1 MNNIK
6 GIIFLLTALCLTG
19 CQTNNVEKNS
29 EDPVTDS
36 KSKGAY
42 YLDDGPEEVIPENL
56 SSIPNA
62 IPKKEPLNK
71 FSNRPYKVFGKT
83 YYPMTSLK
91 PYTATGY
98 ATWYGKKYHGNKTS
112 IGEVYDMYKMTAA
125 HKTLPLP
132 CYVKVTNLK
141 NDKTVIVRVNDRGPF
156 VKDRIIDL
164 SYAAANRLEII
175 EKGSELVKVELID
188 LDEKV
193 KVSKINKQIYIQ
205 AGLFSDEKNANNL
218 INKIKKLGTVT
229 NENIK
234 KIKNEGQFQVLI
246 GPFKNLPYAKIK
258 KDELSDNFF
267 INGFIISI
275 FVLKAAW
282 SF

>member
-1 MNNIK
+1 MNNTK
-6 GIIFLLTALCLTG
+6 GIIFLLTALWLAG
-19 CQTNNVEKNS
+19 CQTSNVDKSNEK
-29 EDPVTDS
+29 PVTDS

-56 SSIPNA
+56 TSIPNA

-98 ATWYGKKYHGNKTS
+98 ATRYGKKYHGNETS

-188 LDEKV
+188 LDKKV
-193 KVSKINKQIYIQ
+193 KVSKISKQIYIQ

-218 INKIKKLGTVT
+218 INKIKKLGTVK

-234 KIKNEGQFQVLI
+234 KIKNEDQFQVLI
-246 GPFKNLPYAKIK
+246 GPFKNNQKAEIK

-267 INGFIISI
+267 INGFI
-275 FVLKAAW
+275 VKR
-282 SF
+282 

>member
-6 GIIFLLTALCLTG
+6 GIVFSLTALCLAG

-164 SYAAANRLEII
+164 SYAAGNRLEII

-188 LDEKV
+188 LEKKV
-193 KVSKINKQIYIQ
+193 KVSKISKQIYIQ

-218 INKIKKLGTVT
+218 INKIKKLGTVK

-234 KIKNEGQFQVLI
+234 KIKNEDQFQVLI
-246 GPFKNLPYAKIK
+246 GPFKNNQKAEIK

-267 INGFIISI
+267 INGFI
-275 FVLKAAW
+275 VKR
-282 SF
+282 

>member
-1 MNNIK
+1 
-6 GIIFLLTALCLTG
+6 
-19 CQTNNVEKNS
+19 
-29 EDPVTDS
+29 
-36 KSKGAY
+36 
-42 YLDDGPEEVIPENL
+42 
-56 SSIPNA
+56 
-62 IPKKEPLNK
+62 
-71 FSNRPYKVFGKT
+71 
-83 YYPMTSLK
+83 
-91 PYTATGY
+91 
-98 ATWYGKKYHGNKTS
+98 
-112 IGEVYDMYKMTAA
+112 MYKMTAA

-188 LDEKV
+188 LEKKV
-193 KVSKINKQIYIQ
+193 KVSKVNKQIYIQ

-218 INKIKKLGTVT
+218 INKIKKLGTVK

-234 KIKNEGQFQVLI
+234 KIKNEDQFQVLI
-246 GPFKNLPYAKIK
+246 GPFKNNQKAEIK

-267 INGFIISI
+267 INGFI
-275 FVLKAAW
+275 VKR
-282 SF
+282 

>member
-1 MNNIK
+1 MNNTK
-6 GIIFLLTALCLTG
+6 GIIFLLIALCLAG

-218 INKIKKLGTVT
+218 INKIKKLGTVK

-234 KIKNEGQFQVLI
+234 KIKNEDQFQVLI

-267 INGFIISI
+267 INGFI
-275 FVLKAAW
+275 VKR
-282 SF
+282 

>member
-1 MNNIK
+1 MNNTK
-6 GIIFLLTALCLTG
+6 GIIFLLTALWLAG
-19 CQTNNVEKNS
+19 CQTNNVDNNNEK
-29 EDPVTDS
+29 PVTDS

-188 LDEKV
+188 LDKKV
-193 KVSKINKQIYIQ
+193 KVSKISKQIYIQ
-205 AGLFSDEKNANNL
+205 AGLFSDEKNADNL
-218 INKIKKLGTVT
+218 IDKIKKLGTVK

-234 KIKNEGQFQVLI
+234 KIKNEDQFQVLI
-246 GPFKNLPYAKIK
+246 GPFKNNQKAKIK

-267 INGFIISI
+267 INGFI
-275 FVLKAAW
+275 VKR
-282 SF
+282 

>member
-1 MNNIK
+1 MNNTK
-6 GIIFLLTALCLTG
+6 NIIFLLTVLCLAG
-19 CQTNNVEKNS
+19 CQTNNIEKNN

-91 PYTATGY
+91 QYTATGY

-156 VKDRIIDL
+156 VKDRVIDL

-234 KIKNEGQFQVLI
+234 KIKNEDQFQVLI

-267 INGFIISI
+267 INGFI
-275 FVLKAAW
+275 VKR
-282 SF
+282 

>member
-1 MNNIK
+1 MNNTK
-6 GIIFLLTALCLTG
+6 GIIFLLVALCLAG

-234 KIKNEGQFQVLI
+234 KIKNEDQFQVLI
-246 GPFKNLPYAKIK
+246 GPFKSNQKAKIK

-267 INGFIISI
+267 INGFI
-275 FVLKAAW
+275 VKR
-282 SF
+282 

>member
-6 GIIFLLTALCLTG
+6 GIIFLLTALCLAG
-19 CQTNNVEKNS
+19 CQTNNVEKNN

-218 INKIKKLGTVT
+218 INKIKKLGTVK

-234 KIKNEGQFQVLI
+234 KIKNEDQFQVLI

-267 INGFIISI
+267 INGFI
-275 FVLKAAW
+275 VKR
-282 SF
+282 

>member
-1 MNNIK
+1 MNNTK
-6 GIIFLLTALCLTG
+6 GIIFLLTALCLAG

-62 IPKKEPLNK
+62 TPKKEPLNK

-83 YYPMTSLK
+83 YYPMTTLK

-218 INKIKKLGTVT
+218 INKIKKLGTVK

-234 KIKNEGQFQVLI
+234 KIKNEDQFQVLI

-267 INGFIISI
+267 INGFI
-275 FVLKAAW
+275 VKR
-282 SF
+282 

>member
-1 MNNIK
+1 MNNTK
-6 GIIFLLTALCLTG
+6 SVIFLYTALCLAG
-19 CQTNNVEKNS
+19 CQTNKVEKNS

-91 PYTATGY
+91 QYTATGY

-218 INKIKKLGTVT
+218 INKIKKLGTVK

-234 KIKNEGQFQVLI
+234 KIKNEDQFQVLI
-246 GPFKNLPYAKIK
+246 GPFKNNQKAKIK

-267 INGFIISI
+267 INGFI
-275 FVLKAAW
+275 VKR
-282 SF
+282 

>member
-6 GIIFLLTALCLTG
+6 GIIFLLTALCLDG
-19 CQTNNVEKNS
+19 CQTNNVDNNNEK
-29 EDPVTDS
+29 PVADS

-175 EKGSELVKVELID
+175 EKGSEFVKVELVD
-188 LDEKV
+188 LDKKV

-218 INKIKKLGTVT
+218 INKIKKLGTVK

-234 KIKNEGQFQVLI
+234 KIKNENQFQVLI
-246 GPFKNLPYAKIK
+246 GPFKNNQKAKIK
-258 KDELSDNFF
+258 KDELSENFF
-267 INGFIISI
+267 INGFN
-275 FVLKAAW
+275 VKR
-282 SF
+282 

>member
-1 MNNIK
+1 MNNTK
-6 GIIFLLTALCLTG
+6 GIIFLLTALCLAG
-19 CQTNNVEKNS
+19 CQTNNVEKNN

-218 INKIKKLGTVT
+218 INKIKKLGTVK

-234 KIKNEGQFQVLI
+234 KIKNEDQFQVLI
-246 GPFKNLPYAKIK
+246 GPFKNLQKAKIK

-267 INGFIISI
+267 INGFI
-275 FVLKAAW
+275 VKR
-282 SF
+282 

>member
-1 MNNIK
+1 MNNTK
-6 GIIFLLTALCLTG
+6 GIIFLLTALCLAG

-188 LDEKV
+188 LDKKV

-218 INKIKKLGTVT
+218 INKIKKLGTVK

-234 KIKNEGQFQVLI
+234 KIKNEDQFQVLI
-246 GPFKNLPYAKIK
+246 GPFKNNQKAKIK

-267 INGFIISI
+267 INGFI
-275 FVLKAAW
+275 VKR
-282 SF
+282 

>member
-6 GIIFLLTALCLTG
+6 GIIFLLIALCLAG
-19 CQTNNVEKNS
+19 CQTNNVDNNNEK
-29 EDPVTDS
+29 PVTDS

-188 LDEKV
+188 LDKKV

-218 INKIKKLGTVT
+218 INKIKKLGTVK

-234 KIKNEGQFQVLI
+234 KIKNEDQFQVLI
-246 GPFKNLPYAKIK
+246 GPFKNNQKAKIK
-258 KDELSDNFF
+258 KDELSENFF
-267 INGFIISI
+267 INGFI
-275 FVLKAAW
+275 VKR
-282 SF
+282 

>member
-1 MNNIK
+1 MNNTK
-6 GIIFLLTALCLTG
+6 GIIFLLTALCLAG
-19 CQTNNVEKNS
+19 CQTSNVDKSNEK
-29 EDPVTDS
+29 PVTDS

-188 LDEKV
+188 LDKKV

-218 INKIKKLGTVT
+218 INKIKKLGTVK

-234 KIKNEGQFQVLI
+234 KIKNEDQFQVLI

-267 INGFIISI
+267 INGFI
-275 FVLKAAW
+275 VKR
-282 SF
+282 

>member
-1 MNNIK
+1 MNNTK
-6 GIIFLLTALCLTG
+6 GIIFLLTALWLAG
-19 CQTNNVEKNS
+19 CQTSNVDKSNEK
-29 EDPVTDS
+29 PVTDS

-62 IPKKEPLNK
+62 IPKREPLNK

-83 YYPMTSLK
+83 YYPMTTLK

-188 LDEKV
+188 LEKKV
-193 KVSKINKQIYIQ
+193 KVSKVNKQIYIQ
-205 AGLFSDEKNANNL
+205 AGLFSDEKNADNL
-218 INKIKKLGTVT
+218 IDKIKKLGTVK

-234 KIKNEGQFQVLI
+234 KIKNEDQFQVLI
-246 GPFKNLPYAKIK
+246 GPFKNNQKAKIK

-267 INGFIISI
+267 INGFI
-275 FVLKAAW
+275 VKR
-282 SF
+282 

>member
-1 MNNIK
+1 MNNTK
-6 GIIFLLTALCLTG
+6 GIIFLLTTLCLAG

-188 LDEKV
+188 LDKKV
-193 KVSKINKQIYIQ
+193 KVSKISKQIYIQ

-234 KIKNEGQFQVLI
+234 KIKNEDQFQVLI

-267 INGFIISI
+267 INGFI
-275 FVLKAAW
+275 VKR
-282 SF
+282 

>member
-1 MNNIK
+1 MNNTK
-6 GIIFLLTALCLTG
+6 GIIFLLIALCLAG

-188 LDEKV
+188 LDKKV
-193 KVSKINKQIYIQ
+193 KVSKISKQIYLQ

-218 INKIKKLGTVT
+218 INKIKKLGTVK

-234 KIKNEGQFQVLI
+234 KIKNEDQFQVLI

-267 INGFIISI
+267 INGFI
-275 FVLKAAW
+275 VKR
-282 SF
+282 

>member
-1 MNNIK
+1 M
-6 GIIFLLTALCLTG
+6 
-19 CQTNNVEKNS
+19 
-29 EDPVTDS
+29 
-36 KSKGAY
+36 
-42 YLDDGPEEVIPENL
+42 IPENL

-83 YYPMTSLK
+83 YYPMTTLK

-98 ATWYGKKYHGNKTS
+98 ATWYRKKYHGNKTS

-164 SYAAANRLEII
+164 SYAAANRLESMVQ
-175 EKGSELVKVELID
+175 GSELVIGESNN
-188 LDEKV
+188 LDTNV
-193 KVSKINKQIYIQ
+193 KVSKITTQR
-205 AGLFSDEKNANNL
+205 
-218 INKIKKLGTVT
+218 
-229 NENIK
+229 
-234 KIKNEGQFQVLI
+234 
-246 GPFKNLPYAKIK
+246 
-258 KDELSDNFF
+258 
-267 INGFIISI
+267 
-275 FVLKAAW
+275 
-282 SF
+282 

>member
-6 GIIFLLTALCLTG
+6 GIIFLLTALCLAG

-188 LDEKV
+188 LDKKV
-193 KVSKINKQIYIQ
+193 KVSKVNKQIYIQ

-218 INKIKKLGTVT
+218 INKIKKLGTVK

-234 KIKNEGQFQVLI
+234 KIKNEDQFQVLI

-267 INGFIISI
+267 INGFI
-275 FVLKAAW
+275 VKR
-282 SF
+282 

>member
-6 GIIFLLTALCLTG
+6 GIIFLLTALCLAG

-29 EDPVTDS
+29 EDPVTES

-156 VKDRIIDL
+156 VKDRVIYL
-164 SYAAANRLEII
+164 SYAAANRLIII
-175 EKGSELVKVELID
+175 EKVSELVKVELID

-218 INKIKKLGTVT
+218 INKIKKLGTVE

-234 KIKNEGQFQVLI
+234 KIKNEDQFQVLI
-246 GPFKNLPYAKIK
+246 GPFKNNQKAKIK

-267 INGFIISI
+267 INGFI
-275 FVLKAAW
+275 VKR
-282 SF
+282 

>member
-6 GIIFLLTALCLTG
+6 GIIFLVIALSLAG
-19 CQTNNVEKNS
+19 CQSNNVDKNK
-29 EDPVTDS
+29 EDPVIDS

-42 YLDDGPEEVIPENL
+42 YLDDGPQDVIPENL
-56 SSIPNA
+56 SDIPNA

-112 IGEVYDMYKMTAA
+112 IGDVYDMYAMTAA

-156 VKDRIIDL
+156 VKDRVIDL

-218 INKIKKLGTVT
+218 LDKIKKLGTVK

-234 KIKNEGQFQVLI
+234 KIKNKDQFQVLI
-246 GPFKNLPYAKIK
+246 GPFEDNQKAMMK
-258 KDELSDNFF
+258 KDELSENFF
-267 INGFIISI
+267 INGFI
-275 FVLKAAW
+275 VKR
-282 SF
+282 

>member
-1 MNNIK
+1 MNNTK
-6 GIIFLLTALCLTG
+6 NIIFLLTVLCLAG
-19 CQTNNVEKNS
+19 CQTNNIEKNN

-91 PYTATGY
+91 QYTATGY

-218 INKIKKLGTVT
+218 INKIKKLGTVE

-234 KIKNEGQFQVLI
+234 KIKNEDQFQVLI

-267 INGFIISI
+267 INGFI
-275 FVLKAAW
+275 VKR
-282 SF
+282 

>member
-1 MNNIK
+1 MNNTK
-6 GIIFLLTALCLTG
+6 GIIFLLTALWLAG
-19 CQTNNVEKNS
+19 CQTSNVDKSNEN
-29 EDPVTDS
+29 PVTDS

-234 KIKNEGQFQVLI
+234 KIKNEDQFQVLI

-267 INGFIISI
+267 INGFI
-275 FVLKAAW
+275 VKR
-282 SF
+282 

>member
-6 GIIFLLTALCLTG
+6 GIIFLLTALCLAG

-91 PYTATGY
+91 PYSATGY

-188 LDEKV
+188 LDKKV
-193 KVSKINKQIYIQ
+193 KVSKISKQIYIQ

-218 INKIKKLGTVT
+218 IDKIKKLGTVK

-234 KIKNEGQFQVLI
+234 KIKNEDQFQVLI

-267 INGFIISI
+267 INGFI
-275 FVLKAAW
+275 VKR
-282 SF
+282 

>member
-1 MNNIK
+1 MNNTK
-6 GIIFLLTALCLTG
+6 GIIFLLTALWLAG
-19 CQTNNVEKNS
+19 CQTNNVDNNNEK
-29 EDPVTDS
+29 PVTDS

-188 LDEKV
+188 LDKKV
-193 KVSKINKQIYIQ
+193 KVSKVNKQIYIQ

-218 INKIKKLGTVT
+218 IDKIKKLGTVK

-234 KIKNEGQFQVLI
+234 KIKNEDQFQVLI
-246 GPFKNLPYAKIK
+246 GPFKNNQKAKIK

-267 INGFIISI
+267 INGFI
-275 FVLKAAW
+275 VKR
-282 SF
+282 

>member
-1 MNNIK
+1 MNNTK
-6 GIIFLLTALCLTG
+6 GIIFLLIALCLAG

-83 YYPMTSLK
+83 YYPMMSLK
-91 PYTATGY
+91 PYKATGY

-234 KIKNEGQFQVLI
+234 KIKNEDQFQVLI

-267 INGFIISI
+267 INGFI
-275 FVLKAAW
+275 VKR
-282 SF
+282 

>member
-56 SSIPNA
+56 SSIPDA

-218 INKIKKLGTVT
+218 INKIKKLGTVK

-234 KIKNEGQFQVLI
+234 KIKNEDQFQVLI

-267 INGFIISI
+267 INGFI
-275 FVLKAAW
+275 VKR
-282 SF
+282 

>member
-1 MNNIK
+1 MNNTK
-6 GIIFLLTALCLTG
+6 GIIFLLTALCLAG

-218 INKIKKLGTVT
+218 INNIKKLGTVK

-234 KIKNEGQFQVLI
+234 KIKNEDQFQVLI
-246 GPFKNLPYAKIK
+246 GPFKNHQKAKIK

-267 INGFIISI
+267 INGFI
-275 FVLKAAW
+275 VKR
-282 SF
+282 

>member
-6 GIIFLLTALCLTG
+6 GIIFLYTALCLAG

-218 INKIKKLGTVT
+218 INKIKKLGTVK

-234 KIKNEGQFQVLI
+234 KIKNEDQFQVLI
-246 GPFKNLPYAKIK
+246 GPFKNNQKAKIK

-267 INGFIISI
+267 INGFI
-275 FVLKAAW
+275 VKR
-282 SF
+282 

>member
-6 GIIFLLTALCLTG
+6 GIIFLLTALCLAG

-205 AGLFSDEKNANNL
+205 AGLFLDEKNANNL

-234 KIKNEGQFQVLI
+234 KIKNEDQFQVLI
-246 GPFKNLPYAKIK
+246 GPFKNNQKAKIK
-258 KDELSDNFF
+258 KDELSENFF
-267 INGFIISI
+267 INGFI
-275 FVLKAAW
+275 VKR
-282 SF
+282 

>member
-6 GIIFLLTALCLTG
+6 GIIFLLTALCLAG

-156 VKDRIIDL
+156 VKDRVIDL

-205 AGLFSDEKNANNL
+205 AGLFSNEKNANNL

-234 KIKNEGQFQVLI
+234 KIKNEDQFQVLI

-267 INGFIISI
+267 INGFI
-275 FVLKAAW
+275 VKR
-282 SF
+282 

>member
-1 MNNIK
+1 MNNTK
-6 GIIFLLTALCLTG
+6 GIIFLLTALWLAG
-19 CQTNNVEKNS
+19 CQTSNVDKSNEK
-29 EDPVTDS
+29 PVTDS

-83 YYPMTSLK
+83 YYPMTALK

-188 LDEKV
+188 LDKKV

-218 INKIKKLGTVT
+218 IDKIKKLGTVK

-234 KIKNEGQFQVLI
+234 KIKNEDQFQVLI

-267 INGFIISI
+267 INGFI
-275 FVLKAAW
+275 VKR
-282 SF
+282 

>member
-6 GIIFLLTALCLTG
+6 GIIFLAISLGFAG
-19 CQTNNVEKNS
+19 CQSNNVDKNN
-29 EDPVTDS
+29 EDPVVNS

-42 YLDDGPEEVIPENL
+42 YLDDGPEEEIPENL
-56 SSIPNA
+56 SNIPNA

-91 PYTATGY
+91 PYTKNGY

-112 IGEVYDMYKMTAA
+112 IGEVYDMYEMTAA

-188 LDEKV
+188 LDDKV

-218 INKIKKLGTVT
+218 IKKIKKLGTIK
-229 NENIK
+229 NEKIK
-234 KIKNEGQFQVLI
+234 KIKNEDQFQVLI
-246 GPFKNLPYAKIK
+246 GPFENNQKANLK
-258 KDELSDNFF
+258 KDELSENFF
-267 INGFIISI
+267 INGFI
-275 FVLKAAW
+275 VKR
-282 SF
+282 